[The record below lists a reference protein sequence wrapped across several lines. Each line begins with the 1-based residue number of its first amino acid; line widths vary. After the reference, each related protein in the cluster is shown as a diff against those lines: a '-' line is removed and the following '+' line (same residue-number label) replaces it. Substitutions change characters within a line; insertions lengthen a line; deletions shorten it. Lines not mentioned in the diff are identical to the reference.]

1 MRGGKNDKG
10 KLWDSGDEETSS
22 DEDFHWLQRRLADEE
37 GELDDETT
45 RLLKGVLTESYK
57 DRKHPE
63 RYDRPLDVVETESE
77 GDRGSAA
84 EEESEFDLGKAG
96 QENFIRPGNQFE
108 LQGLDPNE
116 KGISREE
123 QLRRMNILA
132 NEFNFYAIDR
142 PDQKNLSKKPL
153 EVEAEEKP
161 AKLKRKKWLGI
172 F

>member
-1 MRGGKNDKG
+1 M
-10 KLWDSGDEETSS
+10 
-22 DEDFHWLQRRLADEE
+22 ADEE

-96 QENFIRPGNQFE
+96 
-108 LQGLDPNE
+108 
-116 KGISREE
+116 
-123 QLRRMNILA
+123 
-132 NEFNFYAIDR
+132 
-142 PDQKNLSKKPL
+142 
-153 EVEAEEKP
+153 
-161 AKLKRKKWLGI
+161 
-172 F
+172 